1 VTLLLCFFVL
11 LYAFSTLNEEKWN
24 ELVSVFTGNYG
35 AAAIQA
41 FDITSVREKPIK
53 IDAMVDLDRR
63 GKKDIPFTDDE
74 LAALKKL
81 QEEINE
87 AFDELYQ
94 RILAYIEFHNLQG
107 QMSVSRTEDTII
119 LRFSE
124 IALFDSGKAV
134 IRPEGLET
142 LNHFIQ
148 IIADN
153 IGAISMVNIEGHTD
167 NIPISTSEFKDNWDL
182 SVKRATNT
190 LRILL
195 ASGLI
200 EETKLSAIGY
210 GEYQPIASNDT
221 PEGRAMKQAR

>member
-1 VTLLLCFFVL
+1 MCFFVL